1 MIKKKKS
8 LNKLVLEGYFL
19 RIQEWAYVKSSPGD
33 VNTLLGLESRK
44 SQSLH
49 QTHFNNEDFTKF

>member
-33 VNTLLGLESRK
+33 VNTLLGLE
-44 SQSLH
+44 
-49 QTHFNNEDFTKF
+49 